1 MHKMKVL
8 IIDDEKLLVKS
19 TILALRCFDF
29 EPVGAFDGLEGLE
42 KAHENIPDIILLDIM
57 MPGMDGWEVLK
68 RIKATAKMS
77 GIPVIIFTA
86 REYSNG
92 YSLAIQQGAADYIAK
107 PFELDELVQM
117 LNKHAVP

>member
-1 MHKMKVL
+1 MQKKKVL

-29 EPVGAFDGLEGLE
+29 EADGAFDGPEGLA
-42 KAHENIPDIILLDIM
+42 KAHEDIPDIILLDIM

-68 RIKATAKMS
+68 KIKATEKMNA
-77 GIPVIIFTA
+77 IPVIIFTA

-92 YSLAIQQGAADYIAK
+92 YSLALEQGAADYIAK

-117 LNKHAVP
+117 LYKYAA